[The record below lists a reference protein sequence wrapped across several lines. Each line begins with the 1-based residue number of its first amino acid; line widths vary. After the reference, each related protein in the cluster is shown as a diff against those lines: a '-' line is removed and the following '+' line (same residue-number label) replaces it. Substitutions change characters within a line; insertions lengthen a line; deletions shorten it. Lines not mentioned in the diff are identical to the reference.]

1 MRVLRSGSASVLQ
14 TGNRLLP
21 IRDQVLKALEGARVD
36 KLIGKSLEARV
47 RLRAGADL
55 YPLLE
60 EYGAD
65 LPALFIV
72 SQVVLEKSDEPSIS
86 IEIERADGG
95 KCERCWKYLPEVGK
109 NAEFPTLCEACQIV
123 VRDLAGE

>member
-1 MRVLRSGSASVLQ
+1 MAV
-14 TGNRLLP
+14 
-21 IRDQVLKALEGARVD
+21 RDLVLKALESARAD

-60 EYGAD
+60 EYGAE

-72 SQVVLEKSDEPSIS
+72 SQVVLEKSSEPSIS
-86 IEIERADGG
+86 IEIERAEGD
-95 KCERCWKYLPEVGK
+95 KCERCWKYTTEVGRS
-109 NAEFPTLCEACQIV
+109 AEFPTLCDACQEV